1 MRIFPKKFEKIV
13 GEPLNKMFGIEFWI
27 LERLGL
33 VCKKDNHYILTNRAA
48 YYYHYIEQAY
58 TTAYIDK
65 MWNVSRKIA
74 FPKEIILK

>member
-1 MRIFPKKFEKIV
+1 MKISPEKFENIIGKK
-13 GEPLNKMFGIEFWI
+13 LNKIFGFEFWI

-33 VCKKDNHYILTNRAA
+33 IHKKEKHYALTSKAA

-65 MWNVSRKIA
+65 MWNISCKIS